1 MELSPKVNHSLINRE
16 KSQLHCNQSQSS
28 HPFDQSRMDPAR
40 GPVLKCTKSMEIITH
55 IPFRIWTTCKAS
67 IPKVDNYSEYTN
79 NSNHKH
85 VRRKT
90 DVSRGKSGRVRVIFT
105 QVGQGKVTAM
115 LIHNLAFSHFALFVD
130 RFSFQCFLDPC
141 NLTNSTHRRLAENRD
156 RIAGIALHASHSG
169 GLFRITR
176 IIRPPGSSEYE

>member
-1 MELSPKVNHSLINRE
+1 M
-16 KSQLHCNQSQSS
+16 
-28 HPFDQSRMDPAR
+28 RMDPAR
-40 GPVLKCTKSMEIITH
+40 GLVHKVHGNNYPQV

-105 QVGQGKVTAM
+105 QVGQGKVIAILT
-115 LIHNLAFSHFALFVD
+115 HNLAFSHFALFVD